1 MANLNVIEGALVA
14 NGEQRFAIV
23 AARFNSLVVDRLVDG
38 AVDALVRHGVA
49 AANIDLV
56 RVPGAYELPL
66 ALRKVAGSKR
76 YAAVVAVGAVIKG
89 DTSHFDFVAGECASG
104 VSRAMHE
111 SDVPVAF
118 AVLTTDTLEQ
128 ALDRAGGKAGNKGA
142 DCALAALEM
151 ANLLQRLEG

>member
-1 MANLNVIEGALVA
+1 M
-14 NGEQRFAIV
+14 
-23 AARFNSLVVDRLVDG
+23 
-38 AVDALVRHGVA
+38 A
-49 AANIDLV
+49 AANIDLI

-118 AVLTTDTLEQ
+118 AVLEQ

-151 ANLLQRLEG
+151 ANLLQRREGWTS

>member
-1 MANLNVIEGALVA
+1 MW
-14 NGEQRFAIV
+14 
-23 AARFNSLVVDRLVDG
+23 
-38 AVDALVRHGVA
+38 
-49 AANIDLV
+49 
-56 RVPGAYELPL
+56 
-66 ALRKVAGSKR
+66 GSVGFI
-76 YAAVVAVGAVIKG
+76 AAVVAVGAVIKG